1 MNSLNWLL
9 SPKSR
14 SSFQLQ
20 SDHQTTMNST
30 ATISSTSTLTNNSI
44 PSNATSIDNL
54 ISGPR
59 ESESELVDEMVES
72 VERLNGIE
80 AANNLERKASI
91 NSEGEVRVGLTGIS
105 ERRRTFTLSL
115 DEERTNHL
123 SDSIH
128 PNDHLI
134 PLKTINSI
142 SSLDSASSTTSTSTT
157 SSTSD
162 LPKLAHEPTHRS
174 PILSSIASAA
184 TRLALTSI
192 PTSSSASS
200 NTSSP
205 LRPSITSDNLPTKPA
220 LKLLHSGPLKLL
232 KSKSNSSS
240 SPTRSPKPSSSAPL
254 STPSTSSTSKS
265 PSSSSSSS
273 NPPSVTIT
281 QLDQHHKRSHQ
292 LARLLPVRLGVS
304 LYILIRKFLAIFG
317 LRLPPAPSEHS
328 TPLLI
333 VEPPKSNQHPRSIAK
348 LLWKSNPTSQSSLT
362 VPMIVSEDEV
372 TGSLV
377 MTDAS
382 SSADESDSTLTSN
395 LLSVPSTPSNSLH
408 PPTRSRNGKPSK
420 RINKVPIQPTS
431 ELKTTVLGS
440 TRNKT
445 LVLDLDETLIHSTS
459 RLGGM
464 GGAGTLGGGGSGS
477 AVHAGLKVRVVEVVL
492 DGRIVVYH
500 VYKRP
505 WVDFFLKT
513 VSSWY
518 TVVIFTASMR
528 EYADPVIDW
537 LDQGRGIIDGRLFRE
552 SCTNIKGS
560 YMKDLTIVERD
571 LSKVCLVD
579 NSPISYG
586 LHQANG
592 IPIEGW
598 LNDPTDEGLLD
609 LLPMLDSL
617 RFTKDVRRILGLR
630 GFSQLSNPMTNHKN
644 NSNNTIIKQTS

>member
-9 SPKSR
+9 SPKSK
-14 SSFQLQ
+14 SSFQLHSNQ
-20 SDHQTTMNST
+20 STINST
-30 ATISSTSTLTNNSI
+30 TSLTSTSTSTSTNHLTNHSNS
-44 PSNATSIDNL
+44 SNKTSIDNL

-80 AANNLERKASI
+80 AANNLERKASL

-105 ERRRTFTLSL
+105 ERRRTF
-115 DEERTNHL
+115 N
-123 SDSIH
+123 
-128 PNDHLI
+128 
-134 PLKTINSI
+134 LKTS
-142 SSLDSASSTTSTSTT
+142 
-157 SSTSD
+157 
-162 LPKLAHEPTHRS
+162 
-174 PILSSIASAA
+174 
-184 TRLALTSI
+184 
-192 PTSSSASS
+192 
-200 NTSSP
+200 
-205 LRPSITSDNLPTKPA
+205 PTKPA
-220 LKLLHSGPLKLL
+220 LKSLHLATLKSS

-240 SPTRSPKPSSSAPL
+240 SPTRSPKPSSS
-254 STPSTSSTSKS
+254 STSK
-265 PSSSSSSS
+265 SSSSSS
-273 NPPSVTIT
+273 NLPSVTIT

-292 LARLLPVRLGVS
+292 LARLLPVRLGVN

-328 TPLLI
+328 T
-333 VEPPKSNQHPRSIAK
+333 
-348 LLWKSNPTSQSSLT
+348 
-362 VPMIVSEDEV
+362 
-372 TGSLV
+372 
-377 MTDAS
+377 
-382 SSADESDSTLTSN
+382 LTSN
-395 LLSVPSTPSNSLH
+395 LLSVPSTPSKSLNH
-408 PPTRSRNGKPSK
+408 PSTKSKNRKPIK
-420 RINKVPIQPTS
+420 QIKKIPIQPKS
-431 ELKTTVLGS
+431 ESTTTLLGN

-464 GGAGTLGGGGSGS
+464 GGTGTLGGGGTGS
-477 AVHAGLKVRVVEVVL
+477 AVHASLKVRVVEVVL

-630 GFSQLSNPMTNHKN
+630 GFSEPSNLNQTHH
-644 NSNNTIIKQTS
+644 SIIKKTS